1 MYEEPPAKRAVAFVD
16 GANTRLCARKA
27 FGDGL
32 MNINPLALV
41 QAMCAHEGFELAG
54 AYYYLGVPDVRVTED
69 GHYAWMKRCARWRR
83 QGVRVF
89 TRTLLHD
96 ETGAARE
103 KGIDV
108 RLALDAVDLYRR
120 EPFDVAML
128 FSQDQD
134 FSELASELKTLAR
147 EQGRWIE
154 IVSVFPWADGNAPSQ
169 GIVGTRPILIDKETL
184 RGALDTAENRA
195 LRFKSPQ
202 TAEPA
207 PPSATATVVP
217 AFLPPEAE
225 KEEARTEPPREIKIR
240 SAPAL
245 PAPVP
250 VAYKPRHSVWLSAA
264 SAIYLAAAVATFV
277 LLEIKT
283 VGVPARVAAPLEE
296 RLTQTTQDVAQAAL
310 WPLYWSQ
317 HNNLDRLASEAAQRA
332 SSIELPHWH
341 FGPQD

>member
-1 MYEEPPAKRAVAFVD
+1 MYEEPTAKRAVAFMD

-32 MNINPLALV
+32 MNINPLALI
-41 QAMCAHEGFELAG
+41 QAVCGREGFELMG

-154 IVSVFPWADGNAPSQ
+154 IVSVFPWAENLAPSQ
-169 GIVGTRPILIDKETL
+169 GIIGTRPILIDKETL

-195 LRFKSPQ
+195 LRFKSPV
-202 TAEPA
+202 AGA
-207 PPSATATVVP
+207 PSAEAAVVP
-217 AFLPPEAE
+217 AFLPPDAD
-225 KEEARTEPPREIKIR
+225 EARVEPPQEIKIR
-240 SAPAL
+240 SVPAL

-250 VAYKPRHSVWLSAA
+250 VTHVPRRSMWLSLA
-264 SAIYLAAAVATFV
+264 SLVYLAAALATFAF
-277 LLEIKT
+277 LEIKT
-283 VGVPARVAAPLEE
+283 ARHDVRVAVPLEE
-296 RLTQTTQDVAQAAL
+296 RLSETTEDVAQAAL

-317 HNNLDRLASEAAQRA
+317 HDDLDRLASEAAQRA
-332 SSIELPHWH
+332 STIELPHWR
-341 FGPQD
+341 FSPLD